1 MESMDTGSYWLQFN
15 QEANRVGRY
24 LDVLISMLASNV
36 ADRIYAPT
44 VTYRGHQILFML
56 PYQGHGGC
64 WSLKY

>member
-24 LDVLISMLASNV
+24 LDVLISMLASN
-36 ADRIYAPT
+36 AEDRNCAPA
-44 VTYRGHQILFML
+44 VTYRGHQKLCMF

-64 WSLKY
+64 SSLEY